1 MEEAEVLCSRI
12 GILSKG
18 ILRCIGEKQRLKNR
32 FGRGYKLE
40 VSVDIANRQR
50 AITYVHELVPDAKLV
65 AQSQSSLVFRVA
77 AIQLAKVVEQVEK
90 NKSRTGIR
98 NWGISQTSLDDVFF
112 SIVQKDER
120 LEDGD
125 STADPS
131 VSDSVVVDTIYD

>member
-18 ILRCIGEKQRLKNR
+18 SLRCVGDKQRLKTR

-40 VSVDIANRQR
+40 ISVDIANRQR
-50 AITYVHELVPDAKLV
+50 AIAYVQDLVPEAKLV

-77 AIQLAKVVEQVEK
+77 SVQLSKVVEQMEK

-120 LEDGD
+120 LDSGDITGGPELEDM
-125 STADPS
+125 
-131 VSDSVVVDTIYD
+131 VVDTIYD